1 MSKRIIA
8 ISVAALSTL
17 ILLGCAAKPSEQEA
31 SMHETE
37 NTNDADSSKIIIIL
51 EENTSDNSE
60 NIILEGE
67 EISNEIVEQEIAETT
82 VNTPVIPQIDISSG
96 NQQSVTNSTNTS
108 STPIAAVSNPTP
120 VTEPKPAPQVP
131 TPEPAP
137 NPQPPPEQ
145 LPTPELPPPQPPP
158 VIVEPPLAITICNI
172 CEADITGNI
181 AAHGTIYLLN
191 NENFSYRV
199 E

>member
-1 MSKRIIA
+1 
-8 ISVAALSTL
+8 
-17 ILLGCAAKPSEQEA
+17 
-31 SMHETE
+31 MHKIESI
-37 NTNDADSSKIIIIL
+37 NDADSSKIIIIL
-51 EENTSDNSE
+51 EENSE

-67 EISNEIVEQEIAETT
+67 EISNEIIEQEIAETT

-108 STPIAAVSNPTP
+108 STPIAVVSNPTP

-145 LPTPELPPPQPPP
+145 PPTPELPPLQPQP
-158 VIVEPPLAITICNI
+158 VIVEPPLAKTICNI
-172 CEADITGNI
+172 CEADITGI
-181 AAHGTIYLLN
+181 VATHGTIYLLN